1 MKEGSLEW
9 AISESRHR
17 DQTQFP
23 IHIHGSFIE
32 EDTVFSLMHNG
43 TVNKD
48 LLLSLITDSGTDSS
62 WIETHPPQTFG
73 GGHWN
78 EGGWESV
85 VDSELILL
93 HVMKKNKSAW

>member
-1 MKEGSLEW
+1 MKKLY
-9 AISESRHR
+9 
-17 DQTQFP
+17 P
-23 IHIHGSFIE
+23 LLE

-48 LLLSLITDSGTDSS
+48 LLLNLITDSGTDSS

-93 HVMKKNKSAW
+93 HVMKKINLQIYFFHYMEKN